1 MREEWTGFN
10 GGAWEKEVNV
20 RDFIQKNYTPYDGD
34 ASFLAGPT
42 QNTTDLWEQVLELQ
56 KLERER
62 GGVVDMDTKVVT
74 GITAHGPGYLNKDKE
89 TIVGF
94 QTDAPFKRALHVNGG
109 IRMAMQACSDNGYE
123 VDPEVVDFYTNY
135 RKTHNAGVFDAYTP
149 EMRACRSSHV
159 ITGLP
164 DAYGRGRIIG
174 DYRRVAL
181 YGVDRLIE
189 DKEAQKAATSDVM
202 TAEVIRDREEY
213 SEQIKALKQLKEL
226 GNIYGFDISRPAEN
240 VKEAIQWLYLAYL
253 AVVKDQNGAAMS
265 LGRTST
271 FIDSQ

>member
-34 ASFLAGPT
+34 ESFLAGPT
-42 QNTTDLWEQVLELQ
+42 QNTKDLWNQVLDLQ

-74 GITAHGPGYLNKDKE
+74 GITAHGPGYLDKDKE

-94 QTDAPFKRALHVNGG
+94 QTDKPFKRALHVNGG
-109 IRMAMQACSDNGYE
+109 IRMAVQACSDNGYE

-159 ITGLP
+159 
-164 DAYGRGRIIG
+164 
-174 DYRRVAL
+174 
-181 YGVDRLIE
+181 DR
-189 DKEAQKAATSDVM
+189 KS
-202 TAEVIRDREEY
+202 
-213 SEQIKALKQLKEL
+213 
-226 GNIYGFDISRPAEN
+226 
-240 VKEAIQWLYLAYL
+240 
-253 AVVKDQNGAAMS
+253 VV
-265 LGRTST
+265 
-271 FIDSQ
+271 